1 MYVISATKAEMWND
15 ENLLSDTHHRRC
27 KAVNMTVTRPT
38 NWMKLIHTNINLEAE
53 HFRIPGGSSVN
64 SPFTEQE
71 NHAYKS

>member
-1 MYVISATKAEMWND
+1 
-15 ENLLSDTHHRRC
+15 
-27 KAVNMTVTRPT
+27 MTVTRPT